1 MPTDTEN
8 QARMAISADAERPS
22 PLDNLS
28 RQEWPVVVIG
38 AGLAGAFASY
48 LLARDGQKVLL
59 VDSKEFPRIK
69 VCGCCLNDRGVSYL
83 QQGGAGGLLE
93 ICDAVP
99 LNSASFH
106 YGRSRVDIDHLGG
119 VVVSRAALDTALVA
133 EACQLGAIFLPQTI
147 ASVLPAVDN
156 NQQAGRRLV
165 KLEQGGVCVTVET
178 QIVIVADGLNRSSLK
193 HVRAEFPETVSEKSW
208 LGVGATLTNDAL
220 DLPTGHLQMH
230 VGRGGYLGVVR
241 FCDAQ
246 LNVAA
251 AISRSMLKAAG
262 SPSAAARAIVGKG
275 SSLATSL
282 TEEVDWLGTGPLTR
296 RSQVVAKDRCFLVGD
311 SAGYVEPF
319 TGEGMTWALGAA
331 TALVPLVHTATQ
343 NGWSKEI
350 EQAWARELGQT
361 VRLRQQWCHRFA
373 SALKHSWMIS
383 AGFFL
388 GRAFP
393 SLPRRIAK
401 VLATPP

>member
-1 MPTDTEN
+1 M
-8 QARMAISADAERPS
+8 RADAEVQSGIMTSVSSDRPS
-22 PLDNLS
+22 PLHNLPQ
-28 RQEWPVVVIG
+28 QEWPVVVIG

-59 VDSKEFPRIK
+59 VDSKEFPRTK
-69 VCGCCLNDRGVSYL
+69 VCGCCLNNRGVSYL
-83 QQGGAGGLLE
+83 QQGGAEDLLQT
-93 ICDAVP
+93 CGAVP

-106 YGRSRVDIDHLGG
+106 YGRSQVDIDHLGG
-119 VVVSRAALDTALVA
+119 VVVSRAALDTALTV
-133 EACQLGAIFLPQTI
+133 EACQSGATFLPQTT
-147 ASVLPAVDN
+147 ATVLPAPSTN
-156 NQQAGRRLV
+156 EHGGKRLV
-165 KLEQGGVCVTVET
+165 KLEQGGACITVEA
-178 QIVIVADGLNRSSLK
+178 QIVIAADGLNRSSLK
-193 HVRAEFPETVSEKSW
+193 HVRTEFPETVSEKSW
-208 LGVGATLTNDAL
+208 LGIGATLTNDAL
-220 DLPTGHLQMH
+220 HLPTGHLQMY
-230 VGRGGYLGVVR
+230 VGCGGYLGVVR
-241 FCDAQ
+241 FRDSR
-246 LNVAA
+246 LNFAA

-262 SPSAAARAIVGKG
+262 SPSAAARAIVRKH
-275 SSLATSL
+275 SSLASL
-282 TEEVDWLGTGPLTR
+282 LTDEVDWLGTGPLTR
-296 RSQVVAKDRCFLVGD
+296 RSHVVAKDRCFLIGD
-311 SAGYVEPF
+311 AAGYVEPF

-343 NGWSKEI
+343 NGWTKEI